1 MKKLLYTAIILL
13 ALPQVILHPEQLKP
27 NNLVG
32 GWSLI
37 YRGNYGYKFR
47 FYKNYR
53 VLCILYLRLN
63 ALVFKGIYT
72 VEDNNR
78 IRINIYEMKNEENIS
93 RINLKRNFVKTSS
106 SYFIFQGNIDKSS
119 KKKKLLL
126 KPIEVVIDGRRSD
139 GYFEPAFTL
148 NKD

>member
-13 ALPQVILHPEQLKP
+13 TLPQGTLHPDQLKP
-27 NNLVG
+27 DNLVG
-32 GWSLI
+32 RWSLI

-93 RINLKRNFVKTSS
+93 RINLKKNFVKTSS
-106 SYFIFQGNIDKSS
+106 SYFIFQGSIDKSS